1 MKFLAWPMLLS
12 LLSYGAAQ
20 SPPRDPRPPVS
31 DPNRQERTL
40 LQAAAANPTSAAAQH
55 SVAVFFW
62 DKTRALGATPEEK
75 LSYVLKGIAAEDRAL
90 AIDGNYVEALVYKN
104 IFLRLQANLTADP
117 AEQKRLIDE
126 ADMLRTRAISL
137 RQVQGGIVDDAGGRL
152 PAPPPSPE
160 PPFTGF
166 DEPFEQAQ
174 ARLTPVRV
182 GGEVRT
188 PAKIRDSKP
197 VYPPIAQSARVQGVV
212 ILEAIIGADGN
223 VANARVMRSIPLLD
237 AAALGAVSNW
247 QFQPTQLNGQ
257 PVPVIMTVTVNF
269 ALQ

>member
-1 MKFLAWPMLLS
+1 MTFLALPMLLS

-40 LQAAAANPTSAAAQH
+40 LEAAAANPASAAAQH

-62 DKTRALGATPEEK
+62 DKSRAVDATAEEK
-75 LSYVLKGIAAEDRAL
+75 LSYVRKGIAAEDRAL

-126 ADMLRTRAISL
+126 ADTLRTRVLSL
-137 RQVQGGIVDDAGGRL
+137 QRVNAGITDGDGARL
-152 PAPPPSPE
+152 PPPSPQ
-160 PPFTGF
+160 PAFTGF

-182 GGEVRT
+182 GGDVRT
-188 PAKIRDSKP
+188 PTKIRDSKP

-237 AAALGAVSNW
+237 AAALDAVSHW

-269 ALQ
+269 TLQ